1 MQIVISLLQIMK
13 FTIYSYIC
21 FLFFSYFF
29 LRSSSCYA
37 FVANDIDSR
46 LMVILAQKT
55 LTGCVVGEDGVPLAG
70 ATVLEIGTSNGTV
83 TDMEGKFKL
92 TVADNAM
99 LRFSFMGYKTQEISV
114 GGKTFLNITMV
125 EDAVEL
131 DKIVV
136 TALGLEKK
144 EHSLSYAMSHIKNE
158 ELTRVKM
165 PNLITS
171 LTGKAAGVQINQVSS
186 GLGASAK
193 VSIRG
198 IRSVAGENQPLY
210 VIDGVPML
218 NSSSEQAFSAIGG
231 TANAGN
237 RDGGDGISNLNSED
251 IESISILKGAPAAAL
266 YGSQAGNGVI
276 LITTKKGKSQGQ
288 RSISFSTSLMFDK
301 AVSLPEMQNR
311 YGVSEVIDSW
321 GERQNLP
328 KNDNLK
334 DFFSTGMASITS
346 VSLSHGNEKLQNYF
360 SYANTTGKGIID
372 KNRLSKHNLTFRET
386 STLFNDRLRLD
397 GSVNLMRQVT
407 KNKPTV
413 GGFYMNPL
421 VGLYRFPR
429 GEDLTYYK
437 DNFEVYD
444 ESRNLN
450 IQNWHTSYDDFEQ
463 NPYWIV
469 NRIQSKE
476 VRLHAIVSL
485 SASFKVNDWL
495 TVQTRGNVDCIN
507 DKLRQKFYASTAPA
521 LAGTNGRYIEM
532 DYQDIQFY
540 GDLML
545 MMKKQWG
552 DFSVNGAL
560 GTSLNDKTTNSTRY
574 DSKTASLYYAN
585 VFNLANIIM
594 NGSAALDQKID
605 ARRQL
610 QSLFATVQVG
620 YKESAYIDL
629 TARNDWASTLSH
641 TKHEKRGY
649 LYPSIGTSLILSR
662 LFTLPE
668 WVSYAKV
675 RGAYSMV
682 GNDIPPFMTYP
693 LSHITAGGEYLANDA
708 APFKEMEPE
717 MNYSWE
723 AGAEARFLNSR
734 IGFNLTF
741 YKTNT
746 RNQFFKLPTLAG
758 DKYAYRY
765 VNAGNILNRGWEI
778 ALDATP
784 VLTKDFMWSTTLNF
798 ATNKNK
804 IVALH
809 EELKEFVYG
818 PTSFSSS
825 YAMKLV
831 KGGSI
836 GDIYGK
842 AFVRDASGNIVYETE
857 GSNAGLPKIEG
868 DGNTVKVGNSNP
880 KFQMGWNHTLS
891 YKDISLY
898 FLVDCR
904 YGGKVLSQTQ
914 ADMDLYGVSEVT
926 AQARD
931 EGYVMLEGHR
941 IDNVKGFYKIV
952 GGRAGTTEYYM
963 YDATNIR
970 LRELSLSY
978 QLPASWM
985 EKSKVLKK
993 VQLSFIARNLFF
1005 FYKKAPFDPD
1015 LVLSTGNDNQGIDVY
1030 GMPTTRSWGF
1040 SLKCEF

>member
-1 MQIVISLLQIMK
+1 MK
-13 FTIYSYIC
+13 LTTNSYIC
-21 FLFFSYFF
+21 FFIFSCFFSY
-29 LRSSSCYA
+29 SSSCYA
-37 FVANDIDSR
+37 FEVDDVDDRLKVVSTQKNITGRVAD
-46 LMVILAQKT
+46 A
-55 LTGCVVGEDGVPLAG
+55 DGIPLPG
-70 ATVLEIGTSNGTV
+70 ATVLEKGTSNGVV
-83 TDMEGKFKL
+83 TDLEGRFAL
-92 TVADNAM
+92 MVSADAV
-99 LRFSFMGYKTQEISV
+99 LRISFVGYKTQEIDV
-114 GGKTFLNITMV
+114 KDHTYLDIVLEEN
-125 EDAVEL
+125 AVEL
-131 DKIVV
+131 DRIVV
-136 TALGLEKK
+136 TALGIEKK
-144 EHSLSYAMSHIKNE
+144 EHSLPYSMNLVKNE

-193 VSIRG
+193 VNIRG

-218 NSSSEQAFSAIGG
+218 NSTSEQAYSAIGG

-237 RDGGDGISNLNSED
+237 RDGGDGISNLNAED

-266 YGSQAGNGVI
+266 YGSQASNGVI
-276 LITTKKGKSQGQ
+276 LITTKKGKTEGQ
-288 RSISFSTSLMFDK
+288 RTISFSTSLMFDN
-301 AVSLPEMQNR
+301 AASLPKMQNS
-311 YGVSEVIDSW
+311 YGISDDVDSW
-321 GERQNLP
+321 GEKKNLP
-328 KNDNLK
+328 KYDNLK
-334 DFFSTGMASITS
+334 DFFSTGVTSITS
-346 VSLSHGNEKLQNYF
+346 VSVSHGNEKLQNYF

-372 KNRLSKHNLTFRET
+372 KNHLSKHNITFRET
-386 STLFNDRLRLD
+386 STMFNNRLKLD
-397 GSVNLMRQVT
+397 GNVNLMRQVA

-429 GEDLTYYK
+429 GEDLSYYK

-450 IQNWHTSYDDFEQ
+450 IQNWHTSYEDFEQ
-463 NPYWIV
+463 NPYWIL
-469 NRIQSKE
+469 NRIQTKE
-476 VRLHAIVSL
+476 VRMHAIVSL
-485 SASFKVNDWL
+485 SANLKVNDWL
-495 TVQTRGNVDCIN
+495 TVQARGNVDCID
-507 DKLRQKFYASTAPA
+507 DKVRQKFYASTAPA
-521 LAGTNGRYIEM
+521 LAGANGRYLEM

-540 GDLML
+540 GDAML
-545 MMKKQWG
+545 MMKKDWG

-560 GTSLNDKTTNSTRY
+560 GTSITDKTTNSTRY

-605 ARRQL
+605 SRRQS
-610 QSLFATVQVG
+610 QSMFATVQVG
-620 YKESAYIDL
+620 YKGSAYVDF
-629 TARNDWASTLSH
+629 TARNDWSSTLSH

-649 LYPSIGTSLILSR
+649 FYPSVGTSLILNR
-662 LFTLPE
+662 LLALPE

-675 RGAYSMV
+675 RAAYSMV
-682 GNDIPPFMTYP
+682 GNDIPLYITNSS
-693 LSHITAGGEYLANDA
+693 SHITAGGEYLANDA

-717 MNYSWE
+717 MSYSWE
-723 AGAEARFLNSR
+723 VGAEGRFLNSR
-734 IGFNLTF
+734 VGFNFT
-741 YKTNT
+741 YYRTNT
-746 RNQFFKLPTLAG
+746 HNQFFKLPTLAG
-758 DKYAYRY
+758 DKYAFRY
-765 VNAGNILNRGWEI
+765 VNAGNIQNRGWEI

-784 VLTKDFMWSTTLNF
+784 VLAKDFMWSTTLNW
-798 ATNKNK
+798 ASNRNK
-804 IVALH
+804 IISLH

-842 AFVRDASGNIVYETE
+842 AFVRDASGGIVYETE

-868 DGNTVKVGNSNP
+868 DGNTMKVGNSNP
-880 KFQMGWNHTLS
+880 KFMLGWNHTLS
-891 YKDISLY
+891 YKDFSLY

-904 YGGKVLSQTQ
+904 YGGEVLSQTQ

-926 AQARD
+926 AKARD
-931 EGYVMLEGHR
+931 REYVMLEGHR

-978 QLPASWM
+978 QLPVSWM
-985 EKSKVLKK
+985 EKTKILKNA
-993 VQLSFIARNLFF
+993 QLSFIARNLFF
-1005 FYKKAPFDPD
+1005 FYKKAPFDPE